1 LRGDERH
8 RALGRAGVTRRDF
21 MQQVGAATAGG
32 LLGAACHPAPTNV
45 AGSILAPVAGVRSS
59 TGHTFE
65 NWSHTISFRPR
76 RFCEPRTEAD
86 VVAVVRDALATKTH
100 VRTQGAGHS
109 FAQLLPT
116 SDTLLTLDDLSVPI
130 TVDGHRVTVSGGIR
144 LKNLIPELRA
154 RGLGLKNLG
163 SITEQSIAGAFSTG
177 THGTGVGLGAIP
189 TQVVGM
195 RLVDGHGDLRTI
207 TEQDIEHLSAA
218 RINVGA
224 LGIITQVTLECVE
237 DYQLEY
243 SAYLTT
249 LEAVL
254 RHIDQLVQENDRVL
268 FWWLLPPGHPR
279 DTVVLITKNS
289 VGHPIS
295 DVLKQPSAAAIQS
308 SRQVLSKEPGTLR
321 KVATQARK
329 DDFKRIIHYVG
340 PYNQVLTIPLLP
352 VFHRECEYAI
362 PIAKTVEAI
371 TAMRDFVEEGDLSL
385 LLPVEVR
392 FVAKDDILL
401 SPCLEG
407 PVSYIGASTLVN
419 STEVFERFEPLM
431 KRLGGR
437 PHWGKNYT
445 ITREEAMGM
454 YPSTYKRFC
463 DVRDAFDPN
472 RVFANS
478 MLTDLFG

>member
-1 LRGDERH
+1 LRGDAEH
-8 RALGRAGVTRRDF
+8 GPLGLQVTRRDF
-21 MQQVGAATAGG
+21 LQQASVAAAGG
-32 LLGAACHPAPTNV
+32 LIGAACHPCSTDV
-45 AGSILAPVAGVRSS
+45 AGSILEPVTGVNCS
-59 TGHTFE
+59 TIHTFE

-76 RFCEPRTEAD
+76 RFCRPRTEAE
-86 VVAVVRDALATKTH
+86 VVAIVKDALATKTH

-116 SDTLLTLDDLSVPI
+116 SDTLLTLDDLSAPI
-130 TVDGHRVTVSGGIR
+130 TVNGRRATVPGGIR
-144 LKNLIPELRA
+144 LKNLIPEMRA

-177 THGTGVGLGAIP
+177 THGTGVGLGAIS

-207 TEQDIEHLSAA
+207 TEQDTEHLSAA

-224 LGIITQVTLECVE
+224 LGIITQVTLDCVE

-243 SAYLTT
+243 SAYVTT
-249 LEAVL
+249 LDAVL
-254 RHIDQLVQENDRVL
+254 RHLDQLVQENDRVL
-268 FWWLLPPGHPR
+268 FWWLLLPGCPR
-279 DTVVLITKNS
+279 DTTILITKNV
-289 VGHPIS
+289 VGHPVS
-295 DVLKQPSAAAIQS
+295 DVLKQPGAEAIPS
-308 SRQVLSKEPGTLR
+308 SSQVLSKEAGTLR
-321 KVATQARK
+321 KLSMQARK
-329 DDFKRIIHYVG
+329 DEFKRIIHYVG
-340 PYNQVLTIPLLP
+340 PYSQVLTIPLLP

-362 PIAKTVEAI
+362 PVAKTVEAI
-371 TAMRDFVEEGDLSL
+371 RTMREFVEEGDVSL

-392 FVAKDDILL
+392 FVAQDDILL
-401 SPCLEG
+401 SPCHEG

-431 KRLGGR
+431 KQLGGR

-445 ITREEAMGM
+445 ITREEAMQM

-478 MLTDLFG
+478 MLTDLFA

>member
-1 LRGDERH
+1 
-8 RALGRAGVTRRDF
+8 
-21 MQQVGAATAGG
+21 MQAAGAAAAGG
-32 LLGAACHPAPTNV
+32 LLGAACQPCSTNV
-45 AGSILAPVAGVRSS
+45 AGHVLEPINGVACS
-59 TGHTFE
+59 TTHTFE
-65 NWSHTISFRPR
+65 NWSHTISFQPR
-76 RFCEPRTEAD
+76 RFCRPRTEAE
-86 VVAVVRDALATKTH
+86 VVAIVKDALASKTH

-116 SDTLLTLDDLSVPI
+116 SDTLLTLDDLSLPI
-130 TVDGHRVTVSGGIR
+130 TVNGRRATVPGGIR
-144 LKNLIPELRA
+144 LKNLIPELRS
-154 RGLGLKNLG
+154 RGLGLRNLG

-177 THGTGVGLGAIP
+177 THGTGVGLGAIA
-189 TQVVGM
+189 TQVAGV

-207 TEQDIEHLSAA
+207 TEQDAEQLAAA

-224 LGIITQVTLECVE
+224 LGIITQVTLDCVE

-249 LEAVL
+249 LDAVL

-268 FWWLLPPGHPR
+268 FWWLLPPGCPR
-279 DTVVLITKNS
+279 DTAVLITKNT
-289 VGHPIS
+289 VGHPVS
-295 DVLKQPSAAAIQS
+295 DVLKPGRAGDVGAS
-308 SRQVLSKEPGTLR
+308 SQVLSKDPGTLR
-321 KVATQARK
+321 KLSTQARK
-329 DDFKRIIHYVG
+329 DEFKRLIHYTG
-340 PYNQVLTIPLLP
+340 PYSQVLTIPLLP

-362 PIAKTVEAI
+362 PAAKTVEAI
-371 TAMRDFVEEGDLSL
+371 QAMREFVEEGDLSL

-392 FVAKDDILL
+392 FVAQDDILL
-401 SPCLEG
+401 SPCHEG
-407 PVSYIGASTLVN
+407 PMSYIGASTLVN

-445 ITREEAMGM
+445 ITRDEARQM
-454 YPSTYKRFC
+454 YPSTYQRFC
-463 DVRDAFDPN
+463 AVRDAFDPD

>member
-1 LRGDERH
+1 MRGNSGHGPR
-8 RALGRAGVTRRDF
+8 RRSAVTRRDF
-21 MQQVGAATAGG
+21 MQAGAAAAGG
-32 LLGAACHPAPTNV
+32 LLAAACHPCRTDV
-45 AGSILAPVAGVRSS
+45 AGSILEPVTGVNCS
-59 TGHTFE
+59 TTHTFE
-65 NWSHTISFRPR
+65 NWSHTITFQPR
-76 RFCEPRTEAD
+76 RFCRPRTEAE
-86 VVAVVRDALATKTH
+86 VVTIVKDALATKTH

-116 SDTLLTLDDLSVPI
+116 RDTLLTLDDLSVPI
-130 TVDGHRVTVSGGIR
+130 TVDGHRATVPGGIR

-177 THGTGVGLGAIP
+177 THGTGVGLGAIS

-195 RLVDGHGDLRTI
+195 QLVDGHGDLRTI
-207 TEQDIEHLSAA
+207 TEHDAEHLSAA

-224 LGIITQVTLECVE
+224 LGIITQVTLDCVK

-249 LEAVL
+249 LDAVL

-268 FWWLLPPGHPR
+268 FWWFLLPGCPR
-279 DTVVLITKNS
+279 DTAVLITKNV
-289 VGHPIS
+289 VGHQVS
-295 DVLKQPSAAAIQS
+295 DILKQPSADAIPAS
-308 SRQVLSKEPGTLR
+308 SQVLSKDPAILR
-321 KVATQARK
+321 KFSMQARK
-329 DDFKRIIHYVG
+329 DEFKRIIHYVG

-352 VFHRECEYAI
+352 LFHRECEYAI
-362 PIAKTVEAI
+362 PVAKTVEAI
-371 TAMRDFVEEGDLSL
+371 RAMREFVEEGELSL

-401 SPCLEG
+401 SPCHEG

-445 ITREEAMGM
+445 ITRDEAMQM

-472 RVFANS
+472 RVLANS
-478 MLTDLFG
+478 MLTDLFA

>member
-1 LRGDERH
+1 LRGDAEH
-8 RALGRAGVTRRDF
+8 GPLGLQVTRRDF
-21 MQQVGAATAGG
+21 LEQAGVAAAGG
-32 LLGAACHPAPTNV
+32 LLGAACHPCSTNV
-45 AGSILAPVAGVRSS
+45 AGSILEPVTGVNCS
-59 TGHTFE
+59 TVHTFE
-65 NWSHTISFRPR
+65 NWSHTITFQPR
-76 RFCEPRTEAD
+76 RFCRPRTEAE
-86 VVAVVRDALATKTH
+86 VIAIVKDALATKTH

-116 SDTLLTLDDLSVPI
+116 SDTLLTLDDLTVPI
-130 TVDGHRVTVSGGIR
+130 TVNGHRATVPGGIR

-177 THGTGVGLGAIP
+177 THGTGVGLGAIS

-207 TEQDIEHLSAA
+207 TEQDTEQLSAA

-224 LGIITQVTLECVE
+224 LGIITQVTLDCVD

-249 LEAVL
+249 LDAVL

-268 FWWLLPPGHPR
+268 FWWLLLPGCPR
-279 DTVVLITKNS
+279 DTTILITKNV
-289 VGHPIS
+289 VGHPVS
-295 DVLKQPSAAAIQS
+295 DVLKQAADEAIPSS
-308 SRQVLSKEPGTLR
+308 SQVLSKEPGTLR
-321 KVATQARK
+321 KFSTQSRK
-329 DDFKRIIHYVG
+329 DEFKRIVHYVG
-340 PYNQVLTIPLLP
+340 PYSQVLTIPLLP

-362 PIAKTVEAI
+362 PVAKTVEAI
-371 TAMRDFVEEGDLSL
+371 KSMREFVEEGDVSL

-392 FVAKDDILL
+392 FVAQDDILL
-401 SPCLEG
+401 SPCHEG

-431 KRLGGR
+431 KQLGGR

-445 ITREEAMGM
+445 ITREEAMQL

-463 DVRDAFDPN
+463 DVRDALDPN

-478 MLTDLFG
+478 MLTDLFA